1 MSNKIDNLFNGKLSD
16 HSLTPSAEAW
26 SRIESGLSKKNKF
39 VIVWRAAA
47 VFVLLGLLTGSWF
60 YWQSKQNDH
69 ETRLVTKEPVPNKIT
84 QEVNSEVKETPVAPL
99 QKTESVP
106 QIAADTKQ
114 EKNKPVTQEQ
124 KKLMQQPQVA
134 LNKPEPIK
142 VEEIE
147 QVKIETVEV
156 TQVTKA
162 EKPIVIEFTLEP
174 VTQNTIA
181 VAQATETEKP
191 ALKKIWD
198 KALDIKNGDTELGG
212 LRMAKN
218 ELFAFDFRKDKSKR
232 N

>member
-1 MSNKIDNLFNGKLSD
+1 MSNKIDKLFNGKLAD

-39 VIVWRAAA
+39 VIVWRVAA

-60 YWQSKQNDH
+60 YWQSKQNDSV
-69 ETRLVTKEPVPNKIT
+69 TRLATKAPVTKEIPP
-84 QEVNSEVKETPVAPL
+84 EVKETKVAPL
-99 QKTESVP
+99 QKTESAP
-106 QIAADTKQ
+106 QVAADANQ
-114 EKNKPVTQEQ
+114 AKNKPVTHEK

-134 LNKPEPIK
+134 INKPEPMK
-142 VEEIE
+142 MEEI
-147 QVKIETVEV
+147 QPIKIKTAEV
-156 TQVTKA
+156 TQVAKT
-162 EKPIVIEFTLEP
+162 EKPIVIVFTLEP
-174 VTQNTIA
+174 VTQNTTA

-198 KALDIKNGDTELGG
+198 KALDIKNGDIELGG

-218 ELFAFDFRKDKSKR
+218 ELFALDFRKDKSKR

>member
-1 MSNKIDNLFNGKLSD
+1 MSNKIDKLFNGKLAD

-39 VIVWRAAA
+39 VIAWRVAA

-60 YWQSKQNDH
+60 YWQSKQHDSA
-69 ETRLVTKEPVPNKIT
+69 TRLATKEPIT
-84 QEVNSEVKETPVAPL
+84 NEITPEVKETPAVPL

-106 QIAADTKQ
+106 QVVIETKQ
-114 EKNKPVTQEQ
+114 EKKQPITTEK
-124 KKLMQQPQVA
+124 KKLTIQPQVA
-134 LNKPEPIK
+134 SINKPEPVMK

-147 QVKIETVEV
+147 PIKIKTVEV
-156 TQVTKA
+156 AQVAKT

-174 VTQNTIA
+174 VTQNTLA
-181 VAQATETEKP
+181 VAQAAEPEKP

-198 KALDIKNGDTELGG
+198 KALDIKNGDAELGG

-218 ELFAFDFRKDKSKR
+218 ELFALDFRKDKSKR

>member
-1 MSNKIDNLFNGKLSD
+1 MSNKIDKLFNGKLAD
-16 HSLTPSAEAW
+16 HSITPSAEAW

-47 VFVLLGLLTGSWF
+47 VFVLLGLLSGSWF
-60 YWQSKQNDH
+60 YWQSKQNDNA
-69 ETRLVTKEPVPNKIT
+69 TRLATKEPIT
-84 QEVNSEVKETPVAPL
+84 NEITPEVKETPVAPL

-106 QIAADTKQ
+106 QVAADTKQ
-114 EKNKPVTQEQ
+114 EKNKPVGQEK

-134 LNKPEPIK
+134 LNKPEPMK

-147 QVKIETVEV
+147 QIKIETVEV
-156 TQVTKA
+156 AQVVRT

-174 VTQNTIA
+174 VTQNTA
-181 VAQATETEKP
+181 VVAKVAETEKP

>member
-1 MSNKIDNLFNGKLSD
+1 MSNKIDKLFNGKLAD

-60 YWQSKQNDH
+60 YWQSKQNDSA
-69 ETRLVTKEPVPNKIT
+69 TRLATKDPVTNDIT
-84 QEVNSEVKETPVAPL
+84 PEVKSEVKETPIAPL

-106 QIAADTKQ
+106 QVAADNKQ
-114 EKNKPVTQEQ
+114 DKLVTQEQ
-124 KKLMQQPQVA
+124 KKLMQPPQVA
-134 LNKPEPIK
+134 LNKPEPVLK

-147 QVKIETVEV
+147 PIKVETLVVAQVAKT
-156 TQVTKA
+156 

-174 VTQNTIA
+174 VTQNTLA
-181 VAQATETEKP
+181 VAQTTETEKP

-218 ELFAFDFRKDKSKR
+218 ELFALDFRKDKSKR